1 MIDRKKKLIFI
12 QLTLLALGILVI
24 YLTYYSKDE
33 NIQNKIISDSTKEKI
48 KKQSIEEEKD
58 SKNIFYNISTTILF
72 I

>member
-33 NIQNKIISDSTKEKI
+33 NIQNKIISESTKEKI
-48 KKQSIEEEKD
+48 KNYST
-58 SKNIFYNISTTILF
+58 IFINSWYSDYL
-72 I
+72 

>member
-33 NIQNKIISDSTKEKI
+33 NIQNKIISESTMGKDTEVDPM
-48 KKQSIEEEKD
+48 IEPL
-58 SKNIFYNISTTILF
+58 T
-72 I
+72 